1 MDDCIAAISSAT
13 GEAGIGIVRM
23 TGEGCVNVLDSMF
36 KRAND
41 NADLINRKMTYG
53 HIVDDNEIVDEVL
66 VCYMKAPHTYTR
78 EDVVEIYTH
87 GGVVAVRK
95 VLEVLLNNG
104 ARLAEAGEFTKRAF
118 LNGRIDLSQAE
129 AIIDMI
135 KAKTDKAIKAK
146 TDKAYS
152 VSMKQLEGSVNRNI
166 KQLRDQLLDM
176 LSHVEYSIN
185 FTEDMQDELD
195 NTPVLNEGKEVLDK
209 LKKLSESA
217 NRGRIIRDGINT
229 TIIGKPNVG
238 KSSLLNALLKENRA
252 IVTDIPGTTR
262 DVIEEYIDLDG
273 ISLKINDTAGIR
285 DTEDIVEKIGV
296 EKSVSFISDSDLI
309 IAIFDSSREFDDED
323 KKILDLIRDKKSIVL
338 LNKIDLDGGFDFDEN
353 LEGIEVIHTSIK
365 NNEGI
370 EDLENKIIEMFN
382 DGYIEANNDNTN
394 NDNIITNIR
403 HRDIINKAIKSLE
416 SSLHDM
422 EAGVPID
429 CFEVDLRN
437 AWEILGEITGET
449 VDDDVLNKIFSDFCI
464 GK

>member
-23 TGEGCVNVLDSMF
+23 TGEGCADVLDSVF
-36 KRAND
+36 KRANE

-135 KAKTDKAIKAK
+135 KAKTDKA
-146 TDKAYS
+146 YS

-166 KQLRDQLLDM
+166 KNLRDKLLDM

-323 KKILDLIRDKKSIVL
+323 RKILDLIRDKKSIVL
-338 LNKIDLDGGFDFDEN
+338 LNKIDLDGGFDVDEN

-382 DGYIEANNDNTN
+382 DGYIEAN

>member
-23 TGEGCVNVLDSMF
+23 TGEGCADVLDSVF
-36 KRAND
+36 KRANE

-135 KAKTDKAIKAK
+135 KAKTDKA
-146 TDKAYS
+146 YS

-166 KQLRDQLLDM
+166 KQLRDKLLDM

-195 NTPVLNEGKEVLDK
+195 NTPVLNEGKEVLIK

-323 KKILDLIRDKKSIVL
+323 RKILDLIRDKKSIVL
-338 LNKIDLDGGFDFDEN
+338 LNKIDLDGEFDVDEN

-382 DGYIEANNDNTN
+382 DGYIEAN

>member
-23 TGEGCVNVLDSMF
+23 TGEGCVDALDSVF

-129 AIIDMI
+129 AIIDM
-135 KAKTDKAIKAK
+135 IKAK

-323 KKILDLIRDKKSIVL
+323 RKILDLIRDKKSIVL

-370 EDLENKIIEMFN
+370 EELENKIIEMFN
-382 DGYIEANNDNTN
+382 DGYIEAN

>member
-23 TGEGCVNVLDSMF
+23 TGEGCVDLLDSVF
-36 KRAND
+36 KRANE

-129 AIIDMI
+129 AIIDM
-135 KAKTDKAIKAK
+135 IKAK

-323 KKILDLIRDKKSIVL
+323 RKILDLIRDKKSIVL

-382 DGYIEANNDNTN
+382 DGYIEAN

>member
-23 TGEGCVNVLDSMF
+23 TGEGCVDVLDSVF

-135 KAKTDKAIKAK
+135 KAKTDKA
-146 TDKAYS
+146 YS

-166 KQLRDQLLDM
+166 KQLRDKLLDM

-217 NRGRIIRDGINT
+217 NRGRIIGDGINT

-323 KKILDLIRDKKSIVL
+323 RKILDLIRDKKSIVL

-382 DGYIEANNDNTN
+382 DGYIEAN

>member
-23 TGEGCVNVLDSMF
+23 TGEGCADVLDSVF

-135 KAKTDKAIKAK
+135 KAKTDKA
-146 TDKAYS
+146 YS

-166 KQLRDQLLDM
+166 KQLRDKLLDM

-323 KKILDLIRDKKSIVL
+323 RKILDLIRDKKSIVL
-338 LNKIDLDGGFDFDEN
+338 LNKIDLDGGFDVDEN

-382 DGYIEANNDNTN
+382 DGYIEAN

>member
-23 TGEGCVNVLDSMF
+23 TGEGCADVLDSVF
-36 KRAND
+36 KRANE

-135 KAKTDKAIKAK
+135 KAKTDKA
-146 TDKAYS
+146 YS

-166 KQLRDQLLDM
+166 KQLRDKLLDM

-262 DVIEEYIDLDG
+262 DVIEEYIDLNG

-323 KKILDLIRDKKSIVL
+323 RKILDLIRDKKSIVL
-338 LNKIDLDGGFDFDEN
+338 LNKIDLDGEFDVDEN

-382 DGYIEANNDNTN
+382 DGYIEAN

>member
-23 TGEGCVNVLDSMF
+23 TGEGCVDVLDSVF
-36 KRAND
+36 KRANE

-135 KAKTDKAIKAK
+135 KAKTDKA
-146 TDKAYS
+146 YS

-166 KQLRDQLLDM
+166 KQLRDKLLDM

-195 NTPVLNEGKEVLDK
+195 NTPVLNEGKEVLIK

-323 KKILDLIRDKKSIVL
+323 RKILNLIRDKKSIVL
-338 LNKIDLDGGFDFDEN
+338 LNKIDLDGGFDVDEN

-382 DGYIEANNDNTN
+382 DGYIEAN

>member
-23 TGEGCVNVLDSMF
+23 TGEGCVDVLDSVF
-36 KRAND
+36 KRANE

-129 AIIDMI
+129 AIIDM
-135 KAKTDKAIKAK
+135 IKAK

-262 DVIEEYIDLDG
+262 DVIEEYIDMNG

-323 KKILDLIRDKKSIVL
+323 RKILDLIRDKKSIVL

-382 DGYIEANNDNTN
+382 DGYIEAN

>member
-23 TGEGCVNVLDSMF
+23 TGEGCADVLDSVF
-36 KRAND
+36 KRANE

-53 HIVDDNEIVDEVL
+53 HIVDGNEIVDEVL

-135 KAKTDKAIKAK
+135 KAKTDKA
-146 TDKAYS
+146 YS

-166 KQLRDQLLDM
+166 KQLRDKLLDM

-323 KKILDLIRDKKSIVL
+323 RKILDLIRDKKSIVL
-338 LNKIDLDGGFDFDEN
+338 LNKIDLDGEFDVDEN

-382 DGYIEANNDNTN
+382 DGYIEAN

>member
-23 TGEGCVNVLDSMF
+23 TGEGCVDVLDSVF
-36 KRAND
+36 ERANY
-41 NADLINRKMTYG
+41 NADFINRKMTYG

-135 KAKTDKAIKAK
+135 KAKTDKA
-146 TDKAYS
+146 YS

-166 KQLRDQLLDM
+166 KQLRDKLLDM

-323 KKILDLIRDKKSIVL
+323 RKILDLIRDKKSIVL

-382 DGYIEANNDNTN
+382 DGYIEANNDN
-394 NDNIITNIR
+394 IVTNIR

>member
-23 TGEGCVNVLDSMF
+23 TGEGCVDVLDSVF
-36 KRAND
+36 KRANE

-135 KAKTDKAIKAK
+135 KAKTDKA
-146 TDKAYS
+146 YS

-166 KQLRDQLLDM
+166 KQLRDKLLDM

-323 KKILDLIRDKKSIVL
+323 RKILDLIRDKKSIVL

-353 LEGIEVIHTSIK
+353 FEGIEVIHTSIK

-382 DGYIEANNDNTN
+382 DGYIEAN

>member
-23 TGEGCVNVLDSMF
+23 TGEGCADVLDSVF

-135 KAKTDKAIKAK
+135 KAKTDKA
-146 TDKAYS
+146 YS

-166 KQLRDQLLDM
+166 KQLRDKLLDM

-323 KKILDLIRDKKSIVL
+323 RKILDLIRDKKSIVL

-382 DGYIEANNDNTN
+382 DGYIEAN

>member
-23 TGEGCVNVLDSMF
+23 TGEGCVDVLDSVF
-36 KRAND
+36 KRANE

-87 GGVVAVRK
+87 GGVVAVKK

-135 KAKTDKAIKAK
+135 KAKTDKA
-146 TDKAYS
+146 YS

-166 KQLRDQLLDM
+166 KQLRDKLLDM

-195 NTPVLNEGKEVLDK
+195 NTPVLNEGKEVLIK

-323 KKILDLIRDKKSIVL
+323 RKILDLIRDKKSIVL
-338 LNKIDLDGGFDFDEN
+338 LNKIDLDGEFDVDEN

-382 DGYIEANNDNTN
+382 DGYIEAN

>member
-23 TGEGCVNVLDSMF
+23 TGEGCVDVLDYVF

-129 AIIDMI
+129 AIIDM
-135 KAKTDKAIKAK
+135 IKAK

-323 KKILDLIRDKKSIVL
+323 RKILDLIRDKKSIVL

-382 DGYIEANNDNTN
+382 DGYIEAN

>member
-23 TGEGCVNVLDSMF
+23 TGEGCVDVLDSVF
-36 KRAND
+36 KRVND

-129 AIIDMI
+129 AIIDM
-135 KAKTDKAIKAK
+135 IKAK

-262 DVIEEYIDLDG
+262 DVIEEYIDLNG

-323 KKILDLIRDKKSIVL
+323 RKILDLIRDKKSIVL

-382 DGYIEANNDNTN
+382 DGYIEAN

>member
-23 TGEGCVNVLDSMF
+23 TGEGCVDVLDSVF

-129 AIIDMI
+129 AIIDM
-135 KAKTDKAIKAK
+135 IKAK

-323 KKILDLIRDKKSIVL
+323 RKILDLIRDKKSIVL
-338 LNKIDLDGGFDFDEN
+338 LNKIDLDGGYDFDEN

-382 DGYIEANNDNTN
+382 DGYIEAN

>member
-23 TGEGCVNVLDSMF
+23 TGEGCVDVLDSVF
-36 KRAND
+36 KRANE

-129 AIIDMI
+129 AIIDM
-135 KAKTDKAIKAK
+135 IKAK

-323 KKILDLIRDKKSIVL
+323 RKILDLIRDKKSIVL

-382 DGYIEANNDNTN
+382 DGYIEANNDN
-394 NDNIITNIR
+394 IITNIR
-403 HRDIINKAIKSLE
+403 HRDIINKTIKSLE

>member
-23 TGEGCVNVLDSMF
+23 TGEGCVDVLDSVF
-36 KRAND
+36 KRANE

-53 HIVDDNEIVDEVL
+53 HIVDDNEIVDEVM

-135 KAKTDKAIKAK
+135 KAKTDKA
-146 TDKAYS
+146 YS

-166 KQLRDQLLDM
+166 KQLRDKLLDM

-323 KKILDLIRDKKSIVL
+323 RKILDLIRDKKSIVL
-338 LNKIDLDGGFDFDEN
+338 LNKIDLDGGFDVDEN

-382 DGYIEANNDNTN
+382 DGYIEAN

>member
-23 TGEGCVNVLDSMF
+23 TGEGCVDVLDFVF

-41 NADLINRKMTYG
+41 NAELINRKMTYG

-104 ARLAEAGEFTKRAF
+104 ARIAEAGEFTKRAF

-129 AIIDMI
+129 AIIDM
-135 KAKTDKAIKAK
+135 IKAK

-323 KKILDLIRDKKSIVL
+323 RKILDLIRDKKSIVL

-382 DGYIEANNDNTN
+382 DGYIEAN

>member
-23 TGEGCVNVLDSMF
+23 TGEGCADVLDSVF
-36 KRAND
+36 KRANE

-135 KAKTDKAIKAK
+135 KAKTDKA
-146 TDKAYS
+146 YS

-166 KQLRDQLLDM
+166 KQLRDKLLDM

-323 KKILDLIRDKKSIVL
+323 RKILDLIRDKKSIVL
-338 LNKIDLDGGFDFDEN
+338 LNKIDLDGGFDVDQN

-382 DGYIEANNDNTN
+382 DGYIEAN

>member
-23 TGEGCVNVLDSMF
+23 TGEGCADVLDSVF

-41 NADLINRKMTYG
+41 KADFINRKMTYG

-135 KAKTDKAIKAK
+135 KAKTDKA
-146 TDKAYS
+146 YS

-166 KQLRDQLLDM
+166 KQLRDKLLDM

-323 KKILDLIRDKKSIVL
+323 RKILDLIRDKKSIVL
-338 LNKIDLDGGFDFDEN
+338 LNKIDLDGEFDVDEN

-382 DGYIEANNDNTN
+382 DGYIEAN

>member
-23 TGEGCVNVLDSMF
+23 TGEGCVDVLDSVF

-135 KAKTDKAIKAK
+135 KAKTDKA
-146 TDKAYS
+146 YS

-166 KQLRDQLLDM
+166 KNLRDKLLDM

-323 KKILDLIRDKKSIVL
+323 RKILDLIRDKKSIVL
-338 LNKIDLDGGFDFDEN
+338 LNKIDLDGEFDVDEN

-382 DGYIEANNDNTN
+382 DGYIEAN

>member
-23 TGEGCVNVLDSMF
+23 TGEGCVDVLDSVF
-36 KRAND
+36 KRANES
-41 NADLINRKMTYG
+41 ADLINRKMTYG

-135 KAKTDKAIKAK
+135 KAKTDKA
-146 TDKAYS
+146 YS

-166 KQLRDQLLDM
+166 KQLREKLLDM

-195 NTPVLNEGKEVLDK
+195 NTPVLNEGKEVLIK

-323 KKILDLIRDKKSIVL
+323 RKILDLIRDKKSIVL
-338 LNKIDLDGGFDFDEN
+338 LNKIDLDGGFDVDEN

-382 DGYIEANNDNTN
+382 DGYIEAN

>member
-1 MDDCIAAISSAT
+1 MD
-13 GEAGIGIVRM
+13 
-23 TGEGCVNVLDSMF
+23 VLDSVF
-36 KRAND
+36 KRANE

-129 AIIDMI
+129 AIIDM
-135 KAKTDKAIKAK
+135 IKAK

-323 KKILDLIRDKKSIVL
+323 RKILDLIRDKKSIVL

-382 DGYIEANNDNTN
+382 DGYIEAN

>member
-23 TGEGCVNVLDSMF
+23 TGEGCVDVLDSVF

-129 AIIDMI
+129 AIIDM
-135 KAKTDKAIKAK
+135 IKAK

-323 KKILDLIRDKKSIVL
+323 RKILDLIRDKKSIVL

-353 LEGIEVIHTSIK
+353 LEGIEVIRISIK
-365 NNEGI
+365 QNEGI

-382 DGYIEANNDNTN
+382 DGYIEAN

-422 EAGVPID
+422 ECGVPID

>member
-23 TGEGCVNVLDSMF
+23 TGEGCADVLDSVF

-53 HIVDDNEIVDEVL
+53 HIVDNNEIVDEVL

-129 AIIDMI
+129 AIIDM
-135 KAKTDKAIKAK
+135 IKAK

-323 KKILDLIRDKKSIVL
+323 RKILDLIRDKKSIVL

-382 DGYIEANNDNTN
+382 DGYIEAN

>member
-129 AIIDMI
+129 AIIDM
-135 KAKTDKAIKAK
+135 IKAK

-323 KKILDLIRDKKSIVL
+323 RKILDLIRDKKSIVL

-370 EDLENKIIEMFN
+370 EDLENKIIEIFN
-382 DGYIEANNDNTN
+382 DGYIEAN

>member
-23 TGEGCVNVLDSMF
+23 TGEGCADVLDSVF
-36 KRAND
+36 KRANE

-135 KAKTDKAIKAK
+135 KAKTDKA
-146 TDKAYS
+146 YS

-166 KQLRDQLLDM
+166 KQLRDKLLDM

-323 KKILDLIRDKKSIVL
+323 SKILDLIRDKKSIVL
-338 LNKIDLDGGFDFDEN
+338 LNKIDLDGEFDVDEN

-382 DGYIEANNDNTN
+382 DGYIEAN

>member
-23 TGEGCVNVLDSMF
+23 TGEGCADVLDSVF

-41 NADLINRKMTYG
+41 KADFINRKMTYG

-135 KAKTDKAIKAK
+135 KAKTDKA
-146 TDKAYS
+146 YS

-166 KQLRDQLLDM
+166 KQLRDKLLDM

-195 NTPVLNEGKEVLDK
+195 NTPVLNEGKEVLAK

-323 KKILDLIRDKKSIVL
+323 RKILDLIRDKKSIVL
-338 LNKIDLDGGFDFDEN
+338 LNKIDLDGGFDVDEN

-382 DGYIEANNDNTN
+382 DGYIEAN

>member
-1 MDDCIAAISSAT
+1 
-13 GEAGIGIVRM
+13 
-23 TGEGCVNVLDSMF
+23 
-36 KRAND
+36 
-41 NADLINRKMTYG
+41 
-53 HIVDDNEIVDEVL
+53 
-66 VCYMKAPHTYTR
+66 MKAPHTYTR

-135 KAKTDKAIKAK
+135 KAKTDKA
-146 TDKAYS
+146 YS

-195 NTPVLNEGKEVLDK
+195 NTPVLNEGKEVLAK

-323 KKILDLIRDKKSIVL
+323 RKILDLIRDKKSIVL

-353 LEGIEVIHTSIK
+353 LEGIEVIRTSIK
-365 NNEGI
+365 QNEGI

-382 DGYIEANNDNTN
+382 DGYIEANNDN
-394 NDNIITNIR
+394 IITNIR
-403 HRDIINKAIKSLE
+403 HRDIINKAIKYLE

>member
-23 TGEGCVNVLDSMF
+23 TGEGCVDVLNSVF

-41 NADLINRKMTYG
+41 NAELINRKMTYG

-129 AIIDMI
+129 AIIDM
-135 KAKTDKAIKAK
+135 IKAK

-323 KKILDLIRDKKSIVL
+323 RKILDLIRDKKSIVL

-382 DGYIEANNDNTN
+382 DGYIEAN

>member
-23 TGEGCVNVLDSMF
+23 TGEGCVDVLDSVF

-135 KAKTDKAIKAK
+135 KAKTDKA
-146 TDKAYS
+146 YS

-166 KQLRDQLLDM
+166 KQLRDKLLDM

-195 NTPVLNEGKEVLDK
+195 NTPVLNEGKEVLIK

-323 KKILDLIRDKKSIVL
+323 RKILDLIRDKKSIVL
-338 LNKIDLDGGFDFDEN
+338 LNKIDLDGEFDVDEN

-382 DGYIEANNDNTN
+382 DGYIEAN

>member
-23 TGEGCVNVLDSMF
+23 TGEGCVDVLDSVF
-36 KRAND
+36 KRANK

-118 LNGRIDLSQAE
+118 LNGRIVLSQAE
-129 AIIDMI
+129 AIIDM
-135 KAKTDKAIKAK
+135 IKAK

-166 KQLRDQLLDM
+166 KQLRDKLLDM

-323 KKILDLIRDKKSIVL
+323 RKILDLIRDKKSIVL
-338 LNKIDLDGGFDFDEN
+338 LNKIDLDGEFDVDEN

-382 DGYIEANNDNTN
+382 DGYIEAN

>member
-23 TGEGCVNVLDSMF
+23 TGEGCVDVLDSVF

-66 VCYMKAPHTYTR
+66 VCYMRAPHTYTR

-129 AIIDMI
+129 AIIDM
-135 KAKTDKAIKAK
+135 IKAK

-323 KKILDLIRDKKSIVL
+323 RKILDLIRDKKSIVL

-382 DGYIEANNDNTN
+382 DGYIEAN

>member
-23 TGEGCVNVLDSMF
+23 TGEGCADVLDSVF
-36 KRAND
+36 KRANE

-129 AIIDMI
+129 AIIDM
-135 KAKTDKAIKAK
+135 IKAK

-323 KKILDLIRDKKSIVL
+323 RKILDLIRDKKSIVL
-338 LNKIDLDGGFDFDEN
+338 LNKIDLDGEFDVDEN

-382 DGYIEANNDNTN
+382 DGYIEAN

>member
-23 TGEGCVNVLDSMF
+23 TGEGCVDLLDSVF
-36 KRAND
+36 KRANE

-118 LNGRIDLSQAE
+118 MNGRIDLSQAE
-129 AIIDMI
+129 AIIDM
-135 KAKTDKAIKAK
+135 IKAK

-166 KQLRDQLLDM
+166 KQLRDKLLDM

-195 NTPVLNEGKEVLDK
+195 NTPVLNEGKEVLIK

-323 KKILDLIRDKKSIVL
+323 RKILDLIRDKKSIVL
-338 LNKIDLDGGFDFDEN
+338 LNKIDLDGEFDVDEN

-382 DGYIEANNDNTN
+382 DGYIEAN

>member
-23 TGEGCVNVLDSMF
+23 TGEGCVDVLDSVF

-135 KAKTDKAIKAK
+135 KAKTDKA
-146 TDKAYS
+146 YS

-166 KQLRDQLLDM
+166 KQLRDKLLDM

-323 KKILDLIRDKKSIVL
+323 RKILDLIRDKKSIVL

-370 EDLENKIIEMFN
+370 EELENKIIEMFN
-382 DGYIEANNDNTN
+382 DGYIEAN

>member
-23 TGEGCVNVLDSMF
+23 TGEGCVDVLDSVF
-36 KRAND
+36 KRANE

-135 KAKTDKAIKAK
+135 KAKTDKA
-146 TDKAYS
+146 YS

-166 KQLRDQLLDM
+166 KQLRDKLLDM

-195 NTPVLNEGKEVLDK
+195 NTPVLNEGKEVLIK

-323 KKILDLIRDKKSIVL
+323 RKILDLIRDKKSIVL
-338 LNKIDLDGGFDFDEN
+338 LNKIDLDGGFDVDEN

-382 DGYIEANNDNTN
+382 DGYIEAN

>member
-23 TGEGCVNVLDSMF
+23 TGEGCADVLDSVF
-36 KRAND
+36 KRANES
-41 NADLINRKMTYG
+41 ADLINRKMTYG

-135 KAKTDKAIKAK
+135 KAKTDKA
-146 TDKAYS
+146 YS

-166 KQLRDQLLDM
+166 KQLREKLLDM

-323 KKILDLIRDKKSIVL
+323 RKILDLIRDKKSIVL
-338 LNKIDLDGGFDFDEN
+338 LNKIDLDGEFDVDEN

-382 DGYIEANNDNTN
+382 DGYIEAN